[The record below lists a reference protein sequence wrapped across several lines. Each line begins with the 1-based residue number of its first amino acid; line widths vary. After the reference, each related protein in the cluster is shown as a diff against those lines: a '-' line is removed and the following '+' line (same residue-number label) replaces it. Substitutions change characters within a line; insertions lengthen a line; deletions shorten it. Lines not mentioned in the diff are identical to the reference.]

1 MNTYSRHLADPSW
14 VAACLVCYL
23 YSGGSHAGAHSC
35 PESEKGFCGAIANW
49 SSISCPPGRKFL
61 QGLAV
66 GGWLCMHV
74 NCCLWRWVVHSCPP
88 GVCPTGV
95 AWRGLKRVLSDVV
108 NSFMG
113 IWICNLYWAQS
124 LFGLGV
130 HVHESSHLS
139 AVHAAATAVIA
150 AMCTDS
156 LGGSKLRQM
165 QLQPCCY
172 FALWP
177 VLQNLLRFHGRGGA
191 EMSWGRCN
199 LVMVWRFCW
208 KLSTKWQRSSHEHL
222 L

>member
-1 MNTYSRHLADPSW
+1 MNTYSRHSADPSW
-14 VAACLVCYL
+14 VAACLICYL

-130 HVHESSHLS
+130 HSHESCHLS

-156 LGGSKLRQM
+156 LGGSKLLTDAATAM
-165 QLQPCCY
+165 LLLC
-172 FALWP
+172 ALAS
-177 VLQNLLRFHGRGGA
+177 LA
-191 EMSWGRCN
+191 ELTPISHSGPPDSFCTKSESWRSGD
-199 LVMVWRFCW
+199 
-208 KLSTKWQRSSHEHL
+208 KLSGLRW
-222 L
+222 